1 MRRAFA
7 RAHLLVLE
15 TPSHIILVKESLQ
28 GNAPSAT
35 KTPPAYTFFTTSF
48 LHTTINIEHRS
59 SPIEEIL
66 DFLFIMTLNMWERKY
81 EEGSWESRAFGDQFN
96 QAMNIDEDLILA
108 I

>member
-1 MRRAFA
+1 VISEDFMSGQKIT
-7 RAHLLVLE
+7 LE

-28 GNAPSAT
+28 GNAPSAA

-66 DFLFIMTLNMWERKY
+66 DFLFIMTLNM
-81 EEGSWESRAFGDQFN
+81 
-96 QAMNIDEDLILA
+96 
-108 I
+108 